1 MKIALSE
8 NAKKK
13 INFEIQREKV
23 DIKNADFTEICAAI
37 ITKDDIKEI
46 ERVDE
51 TKFHIPK
58 ILVTEKYEICSS
70 EIVKMVDKIIDI
82 DEGNIDIHTKQ
93 VETVASKYENDSL
106 SPFFRL
112 VKNYVKIGKNQF
124 NCPGHHGGMFFEK
137 HPAGKAF
144 VNFLGKNI
152 FRSDLCIADAELGDL
167 LIHDGPP
174 CDSEQLAAKVFN
186 ADKTYFVLNGSSG
199 SVKTVLSAL
208 VTPGDLI
215 LYDRNN
221 HKSVCIG
228 GLIDAGATPVY
239 LETSR
244 NPFGSI
250 GGILESCFN
259 EAYIRNL
266 IREVAPEKADLP
278 RPFRTAV
285 IQLGTYDGTIT
296 NAKQVVEKIGKLC
309 DYIIFDSAWVGYEQF
324 IPMMKECSPMLL
336 DLHENDPG
344 LLVIQSVHKQQA
356 GFSQASQIHKKDHHI
371 KGQDR
376 YCNHKR
382 LNNAFMKHASTSPFY
397 GIFMSLDVNAKMH
410 EGEAGIRLWKDC
422 VKIGIEARKL
432 VLKNCHYIRPLV
444 PFAIDGIKWEDSD
457 TEKMYNDIRYW
468 EMDPSEKWHG
478 FEGYGKNQ
486 YFIDPCKFQ
495 LTTPG
500 LNPSNGKYEDFGIPA
515 NILINYLRDNG
526 IVADKCDLNTI
537 LFLMTPG
544 ETMAKMQDVVNK
556 LIKFEKL
563 VDENKTMK
571 EVLPFIYEKYKSKYH
586 DYKIKDLCQEM
597 HDFYKGRNVSLL
609 QKRLF
614 LKEFLPKMAMNAQ
627 EANYEY
633 IRGHGELVYLK
644 DVENRIALE
653 GALPYPP
660 GVICVIPGERWTTTA
675 KKYFEALQDA
685 INLFPGFSP
694 EIQGVYLEKEKT
706 GQLLAKCYVLKKE
719 FEKKTLNK

>member
-1 MKIALSE
+1 MKIAIS
-8 NAKKK
+8 KKAEKLINFK
-13 INFEIQREKV
+13 INHQTV
-23 DIKNADFTEICAAI
+23 NLQDADFTEICASI
-37 ITKDDIKEI
+37 LTKDDEDEIITIK
-46 ERVDE
+46 E
-51 TKFHIPK
+51 TKFNIPI
-58 ILVTEKYEICSS
+58 ILLTEKNEICSN
-70 EIVKMVDKIIDI
+70 EIVKSVDKIIDV

-93 VETVASKYENDSL
+93 VETIASKYEKEIE
-106 SPFFRL
+106 SPFFKL
-112 VKNYVKIGKNQF
+112 VKKYVNIGKNQF
-124 NCPGHHGGMFFEK
+124 NCPGHHGGVFFEK

-144 VNFLGKNI
+144 INFFGKNI

-174 CDSEQLAAKVFN
+174 CNSEQFAAKVFN
-186 ADKTYFVLNGSSG
+186 ADKTYFVLNGSSA
-199 SVKTVLSAL
+199 SVKITLSAL
-208 VTPGDLI
+208 VAPGDLI

-228 GLIDAGATPVY
+228 GLIDAGATPIY

-250 GGILESCFN
+250 GGILENCFN
-259 EAYIRNL
+259 ESYIRNL
-266 IREVAPEKADLP
+266 IKEVAPEKAELE

-336 DLHENDPG
+336 ELTEKDPG
-344 LLVIQSVHKQQA
+344 ILVVQSVHKQMA
-356 GFSQASQIHKKDHHI
+356 GFSQASQIHKKDKHI

-376 YCNHKR
+376 FCNHKK
-382 LNNAFMKHASTSPFY
+382 LNNAFMKHSSTSPFY
-397 GIFMSLDVNAKMH
+397 GIFMSLDVNAKIH

-444 PFAIDGIKWEDSD
+444 PEVIDGVKWEDSNTD
-457 TEKMYNDIRYW
+457 KMYNDIRYW
-468 EMDPSEKWHG
+468 EIDPSSKWHG
-478 FEGYGKNQ
+478 FQGYGKKQ

-495 LTTPG
+495 LATAG
-500 LNPSNGKYEDFGIPA
+500 LNPSTGNYENFGISA

-537 LFLMTPG
+537 LFLMTPA
-544 ETMAKMQDVVNK
+544 ETLAKMQDVVNK
-556 LIKFEKL
+556 IIKFEKL
-563 VDENKTMK
+563 VDDDSPMEK
-571 EVLPFIYEKYKSKYH
+571 VLPFIYKKYKNRYK
-586 DYKIKDLCQEM
+586 DYTIRKLCQEM
-597 HDFYKGRNVSLL
+597 HNFYKGRNVSLL

-614 LKEFLPKMAMNAQ
+614 LKEFFPKIAMNAQ
-627 EANYEY
+627 EANFEY
-633 IRGHGELVYLK
+633 IRGHGELIYLK
-644 DVENRIALE
+644 EAEGRIALE

-660 GVICVIPGERWTTTA
+660 GIICVIPGERWSKTA
-675 KKYFEALQDA
+675 KDYFEALQDA

-694 EIQGVYLEKEKT
+694 EIQGVYLEKEMN
-706 GQLLAKCYVLKKE
+706 GDLLAKCYVLKKQYD
-719 FEKKTLNK
+719 KNYK

>member
-1 MKIALSE
+1 MKIAISE
-8 NAKKK
+8 NAEKL
-13 INFEIQREKV
+13 INFTIDREIVNIEK
-23 DIKNADFTEICAAI
+23 ADLTEICAAI
-37 ITKDDIKEI
+37 LSKEDQKFITKIDD
-46 ERVDE
+46 
-51 TKFHIPK
+51 TKFKIPI
-58 ILVTEKYEICSS
+58 ILLTEKN
-70 EIVKMVDKIIDI
+70 DTKIDHLIKLVHKVIDI
-82 DEGNIDIHTKQ
+82 DEGNIDIHKKQ
-93 VETVASKYENDSL
+93 VESIASKYEREIQ

-112 VKNYVKIGKNQF
+112 VKEYVKIGKNQF
-124 NCPGHHGGMFFEK
+124 NCPGHHGGVFFEK

-144 VNFLGKNI
+144 INFYGKNI

-167 LIHDGPP
+167 LIHEGPP
-174 CDSEQLAAKVFN
+174 CDSEKLAAKVFN

-199 SVKTVLSAL
+199 SVKIALSAL
-208 VTPGDLI
+208 VAPGDLI

-228 GLIDAGATPVY
+228 GLIEAGATPIY

-250 GGILESCFN
+250 GGILEKCYDES
-259 EAYIRNL
+259 YIRKL
-266 IREVAPEKADLP
+266 IKEVAPGKENDE

-336 DLHENDPG
+336 NLTNKDPG
-344 LLVIQSVHKQQA
+344 ILVIQSVHKQMA
-356 GFSQASQIHKKDHHI
+356 GFSQASQIHKKDQHI
-371 KGQDR
+371 KDEQR

-382 LNNAFMKHASTSPFY
+382 LNNAFMKHSSTSPFY
-397 GIFMSLDVNAKMH
+397 GIFMSLDVNAKIH

-422 VKIGIEARKL
+422 VYIGIEARKL
-432 VLKNCHYIRPLV
+432 VLRNCHYIRPLV
-444 PFAIDGIKWEDSD
+444 PVKVDGIKWEDSD
-457 TEKMYNDIRYW
+457 TNKMYNDIRYW
-468 EMDPSEKWHG
+468 EVDPSSNWHG
-478 FEGYGKNQ
+478 FEGYGKKQ

-500 LNPSNGKYEDFGIPA
+500 LNPSTGNYEDFGISA

-537 LFLMTPG
+537 LFLMTPA

-556 LIKFEKL
+556 IIKFEEL
-563 VDENKTMK
+563 VDNNSPMEK
-571 EVLPFIYEKYKSKYH
+571 VLPFIYEKYKKRYK
-586 DYKIKDLCQEM
+586 DYTIRNLCQEM
-597 HDFYKGRNVSLL
+597 HDFYKSRNVSLL

-614 LKEFLPKMAMNAQ
+614 LKEFLPEVALSAQ
-627 EANYEY
+627 EANFEY

-644 DVENRIALE
+644 DAQGRIALE

-660 GVICVIPGERWTTTA
+660 GVLCVIPGERWSETA

-685 INLFPGFSP
+685 INKFPGFSP
-694 EIQGVYLEKEKT
+694 EIQGVYMEKESN
-706 GQLLAKCYVLKKE
+706 GSFLAKCYVLKKE
-719 FEKKTLNK
+719 YEINVKKK

>member
-1 MKIALSE
+1 MKIAISE
-8 NAKKK
+8 ESEKL
-13 INFEIQREKV
+13 INFKIEHPTEK
-23 DIKNADFTEICAAI
+23 IKNADFTEICAAI
-37 ITKDDIKEI
+37 LTKNDISEI
-46 ERVDE
+46 EKIKD
-51 TKFHIPK
+51 TKFNIPI
-58 ILVTEKYEICSS
+58 ILLSKKNEICTN
-70 EIVKMVDKIIDI
+70 ELVKSVDKIIDI

-93 VETVASKYENDSL
+93 VETIALKYENEIE
-106 SPFFRL
+106 SPFFKL
-112 VKNYVKIGKNQF
+112 VKKYVKLGKNQF
-124 NCPGHHGGMFFEK
+124 NCPGHHGGVFFEK
-137 HPAGKAF
+137 HPSGKAF
-144 VNFLGKNI
+144 IKFIGKNI

-167 LIHDGPP
+167 LIHEGPP
-174 CDSEQLAAKVFN
+174 CTSEEFAAKIFN
-186 ADKTYFVLNGSSG
+186 ADKTYFVLNGSSN
-199 SVKTVLSAL
+199 SVKISISAL
-208 VTPGDLI
+208 VAPGDLI

-228 GLIDAGATPVY
+228 GLIDSGATPIY

-250 GGILESCFN
+250 GGILEKCFN

-266 IREVAPEKADLP
+266 IKEVAPEKADLE
-278 RPFRTAV
+278 RPFRAAV

-296 NAKQVVEKIGKLC
+296 NAKQVVQKIGKLC

-324 IPMMKECSPMLL
+324 IPMMKDCSPMLL
-336 DLHENDPG
+336 ELTEKDPG
-344 LLVIQSVHKQQA
+344 ILVIQSVHKQMA
-356 GFSQASQIHKKDHHI
+356 GFSQASQIHKKDKHI
-371 KGQDR
+371 KDQDR

-382 LNNAFMKHASTSPFY
+382 LNNAFMKYSSTSPFY

-422 VKIGIEARKL
+422 LKIGIEARKL

-444 PFAIDGIKWEDSD
+444 PNIVDGIKWEDSD

-468 EMDPSEKWHG
+468 EVDPSSNWHG
-478 FEGYGKNQ
+478 FEGYGKKQ

-500 LNPSNGKYEDFGIPA
+500 LNPSTGKYENFGISA

-537 LFLMTPG
+537 LFLMTPA

-563 VDENKTMK
+563 IDEDVSM
-571 EVLPFIYEKYKSKYH
+571 EIVLPIIYKKYQNR
-586 DYKIKDLCQEM
+586 YKNYSIRKLCQEM
-597 HDFYKGRNVSLL
+597 HNFYKERNVALL

-614 LKEFLPKMAMNAQ
+614 LKEFFPKVAMNAQ

-633 IRGHGELVYLK
+633 IRGHGELIYLK
-644 DVENRIALE
+644 DAEGRIALE

-660 GVICVIPGERWTTTA
+660 GVLCVIPGERWSETA

-694 EIQGVYLEKEKT
+694 EIQGVYLEKESN
-706 GQLLAKCYVLKKE
+706 GLLIAKCYVLKKQ
-719 FEKKTLNK
+719 FEDNLNKK

>member
-1 MKIALSE
+1 MKIAISE
-8 NAKKK
+8 EAEKLINFKIEHPTKK
-13 INFEIQREKV
+13 IKE
-23 DIKNADFTEICAAI
+23 ADFTEICGAI
-37 ITKDDIKEI
+37 LTQNNLEEIQIIK
-46 ERVDE
+46 E
-51 TKFHIPK
+51 TKFKIPI
-58 ILVTEKYEICSS
+58 ILLTKKNEICTN
-70 EIVKMVDKIIDI
+70 EIVKCVDKIIDI
-82 DEGNIDIHTKQ
+82 DEGNTDIHTKQ
-93 VETVASKYENDSL
+93 VETIVSKFEQEIE
-106 SPFFRL
+106 SPFFHL
-112 VKNYVKIGKNQF
+112 VKEYVKIGKNQF
-124 NCPGHHGGMFFEK
+124 NCPGHHGGVFFEK

-144 VNFLGKNI
+144 INFYGKNI

-174 CDSEQLAAKVFN
+174 CDSEKFAAKIFN

-199 SVKTVLSAL
+199 SVKTALSAL

-228 GLIDAGATPVY
+228 GLIDAGATPIY

-250 GGILESCFN
+250 GGILEKCFN
-259 EAYIRNL
+259 ESYIRSL
-266 IREVAPEKADLP
+266 IKEVSPEKADLE

-336 DLHENDPG
+336 QLTDKDPG
-344 LLVIQSVHKQQA
+344 ILVIQSVHKQMA
-356 GFSQASQIHKKDHHI
+356 GFSQASQIHKKDRHI

-397 GIFMSLDVNAKMH
+397 GIFMSLDVNAKIH

-444 PFAIDGIKWEDSD
+444 PIIVDGIKWEDSD
-457 TEKMYNDIRYW
+457 TDKMYNDIRYW
-468 EMDPSEKWHG
+468 EIDPSANWHG
-478 FEGYGKNQ
+478 FEGYGKKQ

-500 LNPSNGKYEDFGIPA
+500 LNPTTGKYEDFGISA
-515 NILINYLRDNG
+515 NILINYL
-526 IVADKCDLNTI
+526 
-537 LFLMTPG
+537 
-544 ETMAKMQDVVNK
+544 
-556 LIKFEKL
+556 
-563 VDENKTMK
+563 
-571 EVLPFIYEKYKSKYH
+571 
-586 DYKIKDLCQEM
+586 
-597 HDFYKGRNVSLL
+597 
-609 QKRLF
+609 
-614 LKEFLPKMAMNAQ
+614 
-627 EANYEY
+627 
-633 IRGHGELVYLK
+633 
-644 DVENRIALE
+644 
-653 GALPYPP
+653 
-660 GVICVIPGERWTTTA
+660 
-675 KKYFEALQDA
+675 
-685 INLFPGFSP
+685 
-694 EIQGVYLEKEKT
+694 
-706 GQLLAKCYVLKKE
+706 
-719 FEKKTLNK
+719 

>member
-1 MKIALSE
+1 MKILIST
-8 NAKKK
+8 NAEKR
-13 INFEIQREKV
+13 INFKIIHETINSK
-23 DIKNADFTEICAAI
+23 DADLTEICACI
-37 ITKDDIKEI
+37 LTKDDLEEIQLIK
-46 ERVDE
+46 E
-51 TKFHIPK
+51 TKFKIPI
-58 ILVTEKYEICSS
+58 ILLTEKNEICTN
-70 EIVKMVDKIIDI
+70 EIIKNVDKIIDI

-93 VETVASKYENDSL
+93 VETMASKYEQEIE

-112 VKNYVKIGKNQF
+112 VKEYVKIGKNQF
-124 NCPGHHGGMFFEK
+124 NCPGHHGGVFFEK

-144 VNFLGKNI
+144 INFYGKNI

-174 CDSEQLAAKVFN
+174 CESEKFAAKVFN

-199 SVKTVLSAL
+199 SVKTALSAL

-250 GGILESCFN
+250 GGILENCYN
-259 EAYIRNL
+259 ESYIRNL
-266 IREVAPEKADLP
+266 IKEVAPEKAELE

-336 DLHENDPG
+336 ELTDKDPG
-344 LLVIQSVHKQQA
+344 ILVIQSVHKQMA
-356 GFSQASQIHKKDHHI
+356 GFSQASQIHKKDRHI

-444 PFAIDGIKWEDSD
+444 PEIVDGIKWEDSD
-457 TEKMYNDIRYW
+457 TDKMYSDIRYW
-468 EMDPSEKWHG
+468 EVDPSSNWHG
-478 FEGYGKNQ
+478 FQGYGKKQ

-495 LTTPG
+495 LTTAG
-500 LNPSNGKYEDFGIPA
+500 LNPSTGNYEDFGISA

-537 LFLMTPG
+537 LFLMTPA

-556 LIKFEKL
+556 IIKFEKL
-563 VDENKTMK
+563 LDDDSSMEI
-571 EVLPFIYEKYKSKYH
+571 VLPFIYEKYKYR
-586 DYKIKDLCQEM
+586 YEGYTIKKLCQEM
-597 HDFYKGRNVSLL
+597 HDFYKKRNVSLL

-614 LKEFLPKMAMNAQ
+614 LKKFLPEVAMNPQ
-627 EANYEY
+627 EANFEY
-633 IRGHGELVYLK
+633 IRGHGELITLNK
-644 DVENRIALE
+644 AEGRIALE

-660 GVICVIPGERWTTTA
+660 GVICVIPGERWSKTA
-675 KKYFEALQDA
+675 KDYFEALQDA

-694 EIQGVYLEKEKT
+694 EIQGVYLEKDTK
-706 GQLLAKCYVLKKE
+706 GNLLAKCYVLKQE
-719 FEKKTLNK
+719 YDKKFK